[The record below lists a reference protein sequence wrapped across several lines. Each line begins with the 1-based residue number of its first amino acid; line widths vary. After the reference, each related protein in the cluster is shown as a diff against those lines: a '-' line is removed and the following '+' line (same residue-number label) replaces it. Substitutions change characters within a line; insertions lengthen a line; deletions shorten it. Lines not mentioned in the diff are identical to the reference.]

1 MRVLFFFSVF
11 DLIEKDLEV
20 DFLDLLDDAF
30 EFFVCSDL
38 FLDLIDEKP
47 RDHFG
52 DDYVAEFVGELKSI
66 MEFAFSFADTVWFT
80 ARDFSYGERSWQDIP
95 EGAEGAKKGSA
106 FGDKVFMFWV
116 HCSSY
121 PNYRVRYLK
130 SQ

>member
-1 MRVLFFFSVF
+1 MRVLFFFNVF

-52 DDYVAEFVGELKSI
+52 
-66 MEFAFSFADTVWFT
+66 
-80 ARDFSYGERSWQDIP
+80 
-95 EGAEGAKKGSA
+95 
-106 FGDKVFMFWV
+106 
-116 HCSSY
+116 
-121 PNYRVRYLK
+121 
-130 SQ
+130 